1 MNAYGSSS
9 EWSAALPLPL
19 LLLLPLP
26 AAAAAPLPP
35 DDDVDCLV
43 AARGVDRLDRADDD
57 EGSGE
62 DVSKALPPPLSL
74 SLLLSSAAVPATLP
88 FTPLTRLD

>member
-1 MNAYGSSS
+1 M
-9 EWSAALPLPL
+9 LL
-19 LLLLPLP
+19 LLLLPPPAP
-26 AAAAAPLPP
+26 AAVPLLP
-35 DDDVDCLV
+35 DDEEVDCLV

-57 EGSGE
+57 EGGGE

-74 SLLLSSAAVPATLP
+74 SLLLSSPAPLA

>member
-1 MNAYGSSS
+1 M
-9 EWSAALPLPL
+9 LL
-19 LLLLPLP
+19 LLLLPPP
-26 AAAAAPLPP
+26 APAAAPLPP

-43 AARGVDRLDRADDD
+43 AARGVDRLDRADDV
-57 EGSGE
+57 EGGGE

-74 SLLLSSAAVPATLP
+74 SLLLSSPAPLA